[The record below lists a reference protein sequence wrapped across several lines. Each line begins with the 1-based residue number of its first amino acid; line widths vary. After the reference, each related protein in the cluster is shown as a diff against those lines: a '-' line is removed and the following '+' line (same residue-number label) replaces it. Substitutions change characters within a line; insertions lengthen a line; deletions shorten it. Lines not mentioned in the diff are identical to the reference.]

1 MLTASRRKRQFTYT
15 AQLRSMIEHEFKF
28 GIAAGPKCVDN
39 ASLVGSDA
47 VSLGSDV
54 IENFKF

>member
-1 MLTASRRKRQFTYT
+1 
-15 AQLRSMIEHEFKF
+15 MIEHEFKF

-54 IENFKF
+54 IENFKFWQNTAVRELQILQISS